1 MAFLRG
7 FGVDK
12 GLCYVGN
19 CKIESECLIA
29 VFLPSLFML
38 LESV

>member
-1 MAFLRG
+1 MDEGLR
-7 FGVDK
+7 
-12 GLCYVGN
+12 YVGN

-29 VFLPSLFML
+29 VFLLSLFLL